1 MLKMIMIY
9 LFQYKKYIL
18 YALMGCILCLSY
30 TSSYGQVTE
39 KLYIGKSPT
48 GSIGYLFIQTRPI
61 NQIYTVLNIKNIQC
75 SNFVQGYTERQA
87 NRFILRTD
95 IPDPR
100 KDDQHQCQV
109 IFIQK
114 NQNLLVTNEQNC
126 FKLQEA
132 GCSFTSMSFSPTPL
146 SGQ

>member
-1 MLKMIMIY
+1 MIY
-9 LFQYKKYIL
+9 LFQYKKYIQ
-18 YALMGCILCLSY
+18 YILLGYVLCVPY
-30 TSSYGQVTE
+30 TSYGQITE

-48 GSIGYLFIQTRPI
+48 GSIGYLHIHPRPI
-61 NQIYTVLNIKNIQC
+61 NQIYTVINIKNIQC
-75 SNFVQGYTERQA
+75 SNFIKGYTERQA

-114 NQNLLVTNEQNC
+114 DQNLLITKDENC
-126 FKLQEA
+126 SKEHEV
-132 GCSFTSMSFSPTPL
+132 GCDFTSMSFSPTP
-146 SGQ
+146 